1 MKPIK
6 KKNRLYH
13 EVVNEIFS
21 SISKENLKPGDKLPS
36 ERCIA
41 DSLEVSRT
49 TVKEAISVLEAN
61 GIVSIKPGVGV
72 FLVNQS
78 KKVIQQEMLDAL
90 SPGRHNLAELIE
102 LRQAIEGDAAY
113 YAAERMTQAQQ
124 KELEARYRA
133 LQEAEGNGELA
144 IEEDYAFH
152 KAILAA
158 ANNAMMLDL
167 MEVISEKVYS
177 FIRQNR
183 METMLQPAEIR
194 VVMDEHRLI
203 YEAIINKDAL
213 AAKKAMWEH
222 LHSIKVRHNYE

>member
-21 SISKENLKPGDKLPS
+21 SIAKENLKPGDKLPS
-36 ERCIA
+36 ERTIA

-133 LQEAEGNGELA
+133 LEEAEGNGELA

-203 YEAIINKDAL
+203 YEAIINKDAQ

>member
-36 ERCIA
+36 ERTIA

-72 FLVNQS
+72 FLINQS
-78 KKVIQQEMLDAL
+78 KKVIQQELLDAL

-113 YAAERMTQAQQ
+113 YAAERMTQVQQ
-124 KELEARYRA
+124 KELEARYQA

-158 ANNAMMLDL
+158 ANNAMMQDL

-183 METMLQPAEIR
+183 METMLQPSEFR

-203 YEAIINKDAL
+203 YEAIINKDAP

>member
-36 ERCIA
+36 ERTIA

-61 GIVSIKPGVGV
+61 GIVAIKPGVGV

-113 YAAERMTQAQQ
+113 YAAERMTQTQQ

-133 LQEAEGNGELA
+133 LQEAESNGELA

-203 YEAIINKDAL
+203 YEAIINKDAP

>member
-36 ERCIA
+36 ERTIA

-61 GIVSIKPGVGV
+61 GIVSIRPGVGV
-72 FLVNQS
+72 FLVNQT
-78 KKVIQQEMLDAL
+78 KKVIQQEMVEAL
-90 SPGRHNLAELIE
+90 NPEQHNLSELIE

-113 YAAERMTQAQQ
+113 YAAKRMKEEQRAALVERYQA
-124 KELEARYRA
+124 LRNAEA
-133 LQEAEGNGELA
+133 NGELA
-144 IEEDYAFH
+144 IEEDFAFH
-152 KAILAA
+152 KAILTA
-158 ANNAMMLDL
+158 ANNAMMADL
-167 MEVISEKVYS
+167 MEVISEKVYF

-203 YEAIINKDAL
+203 YEAIMRNDAPS
-213 AAKKAMWEH
+213 AKKAMWEH
-222 LHSIKVRHNYE
+222 LHSIKVRHKYE